1 MSQPNDKIDHATCR
15 IRELNDALRTEFAGG
30 SWKLTLGLYGLGAPT
45 VLAAVRAIQA
55 FADFTPDNDPYGEH
69 DFGAIEVNGH
79 RIFWKIDYF
88 DMALEYGSPDPAD
101 ATVTRRILTVM
112 RAEEY

>member
-1 MSQPNDKIDHATCR
+1 MSQPNDLTDHATSR
-15 IRELNDALRTEFAGG
+15 IRELNDALRAEFDGG
-30 SWKLTLGLYGLGAPT
+30 SWKLTLGLYDLGAPT

-55 FADFTPDNDPYGEH
+55 FTDFTPDNDPYGEH
-69 DFGAIEVNGH
+69 DFGVVEVDGH
-79 RIFWKIDYF
+79 RIFWKIDCF

-101 ATVTRRILTVM
+101 AAVTRRILTVM